1 MFTDINYVLDN
12 YRCKNM
18 GVFYAS
24 LIIMSITMCFNMIIL
39 FTFLLKIFW
48 KKPSNRSSTS
58 YINIYSKMCFA
69 VEMFGLGRVLDK
81 VIKIILIFFKF
92 STSSATKFSFFLL
105 PDSLRN
111 VYIPLIIIST
121 F

>member
-12 YRCKNM
+12 YNCKNM

-24 LIIMSITMCFNMIIL
+24 LFIMSITMFFNMIIL
-39 FTFLLKIFW
+39 FLFLFKIFW
-48 KKPSNRSSTS
+48 KTTAKGSTTS

-81 VIKIILIFFKF
+81 VNL
-92 STSSATKFSFFLL
+92 
-105 PDSLRN
+105 
-111 VYIPLIIIST
+111 
-121 F
+121 